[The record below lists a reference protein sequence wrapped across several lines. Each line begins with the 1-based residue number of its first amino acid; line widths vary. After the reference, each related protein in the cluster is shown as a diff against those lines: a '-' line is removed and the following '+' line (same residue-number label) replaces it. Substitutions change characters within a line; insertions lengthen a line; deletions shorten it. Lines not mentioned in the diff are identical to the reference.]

1 MVKSLNAT
9 AACKVCTTATAPGTA
24 SLQCDPSKN
33 PCVSFAWIL
42 HPQPQKQLLWSVFIP
57 TIQDHAWVLKG
68 NELGEPE
75 GAVALLT
82 KNLGSGSNILIFCCN
97 HPKEQLEA
105 APGHM
110 PSFQGLTDL

>member
-9 AACKVCTTATAPGTA
+9 AACEVCTTATAPGTA
-24 SLQCDPSKN
+24 SKN

-42 HPQPQKQLLWSVFIP
+42 HPQPQKQLPWSVFIP
-57 TIQDHAWVLKG
+57 TIQDRAWVLKG
-68 NELGEPE
+68 NEQGEPE

-97 HPKEQLEA
+97 HPTEQLEA

-110 PSFQGLTDL
+110 PSFQGLTYL